1 MDPHI
6 EDLFEKAPPFSDG
19 ELILR
24 PDFERDCSIA
34 NTLEDL
40 LMESFGGEVSR
51 LMTEYSAARLQTE
64 RLEQLHYFRQGY
76 LAAKKELKEQKKS

>member
-19 ELILR
+19 DLILR
-24 PDFERDCSIA
+24 PDFERDCA
-34 NTLEDL
+34 TADTLEDM
-40 LMESFGGEVSR
+40 LMECFGGEATR
-51 LMTEYSAARLQTE
+51 LMGEYTAARSEVE
-64 RLEQLHYFRQGY
+64 RFYALHYFHQGY